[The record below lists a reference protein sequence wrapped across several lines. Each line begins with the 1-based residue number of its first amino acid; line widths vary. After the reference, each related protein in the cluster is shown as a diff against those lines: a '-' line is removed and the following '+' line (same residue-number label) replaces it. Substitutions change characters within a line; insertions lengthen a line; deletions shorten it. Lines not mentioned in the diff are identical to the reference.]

1 MRELLTVV
9 LLGLFAISCDTAVE
23 EVEEAPLEPVPVA
36 SAVTV
41 YNGAATRGGRALVKD
56 TRRFPL
62 DEGTNA
68 VRFDDVTSGI
78 IPGSVHVNA
87 ADGGVHV
94 REQNFE
100 YDLVSTD
107 RLLQRYLGESV
118 QVTTESGEVHAG
130 VLLSGARDVI
140 LEDADGGVTVLRLD
154 QVRDVSFPQLPEG
167 LASKPSLL
175 WSLDADQ
182 GGDQELTVTYLTG
195 GFGWNADYIVRLGER
210 DDLVDVSGWVS
221 VTNDSEA
228 TFHDAHLKLVAG
240 DVNMVPVPD
249 ASAADMMDASKARR
263 SAEAEAAGPRQR
275 DFFDYHLYEMPRPV
289 TLRSHETKQVE
300 FMTAEDVPAEIT
312 YRLEYD
318 GYWYGTTVTRH
329 PAVNVKVVN
338 GAEQNLGVPLPM
350 GIVRVYKQDTDGA
363 SELVGESRIEH
374 TPEDETVEL
383 RVGEAFDIVGEWR
396 MTRQREISWSIYDV
410 SYEVVVRNHKDD
422 DVVVELLQHP
432 YAWGDWSVRKASH
445 ESNKRDN
452 NTLTFDVAV
461 PAHGETTVTYTIR
474 NRW

>member
-1 MRELLTVV
+1 MGKLTSLFVIV
-9 LLGLFAISCDTAVE
+9 LGLGLVSCDTSPQEAPA
-23 EVEEAPLEPVPVA
+23 APLEPVPVA

-41 YNGAATRGGRALVKD
+41 YNGGRALVKD
-56 TRRFPL
+56 TRRFPMTA
-62 DEGTNA
+62 GTQA

-87 ADGGVHV
+87 AEGGVHV

-107 RLLQRYLGESV
+107 KLLQRYLGEPIR
-118 QVTTESGEVHAG
+118 VTTESGEVHAG

-140 LEDADGGVTVLRLD
+140 LETEAGGVTVLRLD
-154 QVRDVSFPQLPEG
+154 QIRDVTFPELPEG

-175 WSLDADQ
+175 WSMEAEQ
-182 GGDQELTVTYLTG
+182 AGDQELTVTYLTG
-195 GFGWNADYIVRLGER
+195 GFGWQADYIVRLG
-210 DDLVDVSGWVS
+210 DDDDSVDLAGWVS

-240 DVNMVPVPD
+240 DVNMVPIPD
-249 ASAADMMDASKARR
+249 ASCADEMDASKARR
-263 SAEAEAAGPRQR
+263 SAEYEAAGPQQR
-275 DFFDYHLYEMPRPV
+275 EFFDYHLYEMPRPV

-300 FMTAEDVPAEIT
+300 FLSASEIPAEVT

-318 GYWYGTTVTRH
+318 GHWYGTTVTRH
-329 PAVNVKVVN
+329 PSVNVELVN
-338 GAEQNLGVPLPM
+338 GVEQNLGVPLPM
-350 GIVRVYKQDTDGA
+350 GVVRVYKQDVDGA
-363 SELVGESRIEH
+363 AELVGESRIEH
-374 TPEDETVEL
+374 TPTDERVEL
-383 RVGEAFDIVGEWR
+383 RVGDAFDIVGEWR
-396 MTRQREISWSIYDV
+396 RTRQREISWSTYDV
-410 SYEVVVRNHKDD
+410 SYEAVVRNHKDT
-422 DVVVELLQHP
+422 DVTVELLQHP

-445 ESNKRDN
+445 TSERQDN